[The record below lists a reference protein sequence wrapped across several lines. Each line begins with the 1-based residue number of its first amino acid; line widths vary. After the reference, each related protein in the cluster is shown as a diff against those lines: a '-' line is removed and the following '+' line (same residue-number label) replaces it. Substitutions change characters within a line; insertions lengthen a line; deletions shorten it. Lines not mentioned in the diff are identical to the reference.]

1 MRLTWLLVIV
11 LALVVIVILSLCIGS
26 RSIPPGTVWDALL
39 GRGTEADVT
48 VIMQGRVPRTLA
60 GLLVG
65 AGLGVAGALIQAV
78 TRNPLADPGILGV
91 NFGAAFAIA
100 IAAGVFG
107 ITAPLGYVW
116 FGIGGALVTTIA
128 VYLIGS
134 AGRGPVNP
142 LQITLAGVALGAVLS
157 GIISAMLLADPRG
170 FNAMIAWRAGS
181 LQDRSWEAIGV
192 AAPLIL
198 VGIVLAIA
206 LGRALNAVA
215 LGDDLAESL
224 GANVATTRVV
234 SLLAITLLAGAATA
248 IAGPITFVGL
258 MIPHVARWIG
268 RPDQRWVIGLSLLLG
283 PILLLGSDIIGRV
296 VLWPGEL
303 QVGIVTAFLGAPV
316 LIWLV
321 RRQRVSGL

>member
-1 MRLTWLLVIV
+1 VRLTWLLVIA

-26 RSIPPGTVWDALL
+26 RSIPPATVWEALL

-128 VYLIGS
+128 VYLIGY
-134 AGRGPVNP
+134 AGRG
-142 LQITLAGVALGAVLS
+142 
-157 GIISAMLLADPRG
+157 
-170 FNAMIAWRAGS
+170 
-181 LQDRSWEAIGV
+181 
-192 AAPLIL
+192 
-198 VGIVLAIA
+198 
-206 LGRALNAVA
+206 
-215 LGDDLAESL
+215 
-224 GANVATTRVV
+224 
-234 SLLAITLLAGAATA
+234 
-248 IAGPITFVGL
+248 
-258 MIPHVARWIG
+258 
-268 RPDQRWVIGLSLLLG
+268 
-283 PILLLGSDIIGRV
+283 
-296 VLWPGEL
+296 
-303 QVGIVTAFLGAPV
+303 
-316 LIWLV
+316 
-321 RRQRVSGL
+321 